1 MMWFPHASPEDI
13 SSLWRLQTRWCVSS
27 CAAILLSWSCC
38 CCFQKTRE
46 KSKEKPLYNLCQSG
60 LAWSCFSVGA
70 SLEIWKD
77 IFIVKIIGL
86 EGYYHHLMYRDQE
99 SNMKFTGSLPW
110 QRTTLFLTTPR
121 PFREGTNLL
130 IVWVFSPT
138 PLHIHF
144 SPTLFMV
151 LICRELSCV

>member
-27 CAAILLSWSCC
+27 CAAILLSWSWC

-70 SLEIWKD
+70 SLEIRKD

-130 IVWVFSPT
+130 IIWVFSPT

-144 SPTLFMV
+144 PPLCLWF
-151 LICRELSCV
+151 

>member
-1 MMWFPHASPEDI
+1 MWFSHASPEDI
-13 SSLWRLQTRWCVSS
+13 SSLWRLQPRWCVS
-27 CAAILLSWSCC
+27 CCTAILLSWSW
-38 CCFQKTRE
+38 CFQETRE
-46 KSKEKPLYNLCQSG
+46 KSKEKPLHNLCQSG
-60 LAWSCFSVGA
+60 PAWSCFSVGA
-70 SLEIWKD
+70 SLEIRKD

-110 QRTTLFLTTPR
+110 QRTTLFFFNNPPGHL
-121 PFREGTNLL
+121 GKGQIYLL
-130 IVWVFSPT
+130 SEFLVQLQFAHT
-138 PLHIHF
+138 F

>member
-27 CAAILLSWSCC
+27 CAAILLSWSWC

-70 SLEIWKD
+70 SLEIRKD

-110 QRTTLFLTTPR
+110 QRTTLFFNNAPGHL
-121 PFREGTNLL
+121 GKGQIYLL
-130 IVWVFSPT
+130 SEFLVQ
-138 PLHIHF
+138 LHCTYIFPHF
-144 SPTLFMV
+144 VYGFNM
-151 LICRELSCV
+151 